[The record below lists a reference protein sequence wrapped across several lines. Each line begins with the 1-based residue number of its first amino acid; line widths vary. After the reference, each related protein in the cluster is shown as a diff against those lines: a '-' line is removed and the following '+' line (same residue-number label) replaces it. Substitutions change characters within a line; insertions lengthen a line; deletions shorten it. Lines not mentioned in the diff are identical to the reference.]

1 MSPFQ
6 KTHSSNN
13 ENKIKK
19 IVHKNAREL
28 YGKRLNIY
36 YNVYNNISDEE
47 RERMDEKYNPKSL
60 LIKSQRPRRRKK

>member
-1 MSPFQ
+1 M
-6 KTHSSNN
+6 
-13 ENKIKK
+13 
-19 IVHKNAREL
+19 HKNAREL